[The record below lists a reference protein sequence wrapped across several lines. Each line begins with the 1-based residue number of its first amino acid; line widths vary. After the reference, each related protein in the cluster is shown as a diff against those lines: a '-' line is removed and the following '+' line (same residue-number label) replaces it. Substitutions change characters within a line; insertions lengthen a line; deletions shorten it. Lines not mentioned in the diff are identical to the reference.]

1 MEEELLEG
9 TTKIEV
15 MDGLQF
21 RCQNCGSEM
30 VYNPETETL
39 HCDTCDTTKE
49 IEVED
54 FSIIE
59 NDFHK
64 AIEKLEKSKVKI
76 TKDSI
81 INEVECKGCG
91 ARSIYN
97 GTVFSDK
104 CVYCGSSYVVLVEE
118 GDYIKPEYVV
128 PFKIEKNVADRRI
141 STWAKSKFYMNSEF
155 KKTLRTDGMYG
166 VYISYWTFDTNTVTP
181 YSARRGDYYYVKVNK
196 SRQRKTRWKNVK
208 GTHSEF
214 LDDVLVPGISA
225 KIPNIAEQSARF
237 DTSFAVPYDEQYISG
252 FLAMKYDIEL
262 EAAWEIGKDICKERI
277 ELHIKEEIGGDT
289 VANLKMAYNMSDITF
304 KHVIL
309 PLWLNGFTYKDK
321 VYTFIVN
328 GQNGSV
334 TGKYPLDVLRIIL
347 TVVVLIL
354 WCIGI
359 WALTY

>member
-1 MEEELLEG
+1 MDEEISEG
-9 TTKIEV
+9 NIKIEN
-15 MDGLQF
+15 MDGIQF

-54 FSIIE
+54 FEIIE
-59 NDFHK
+59 NNFEL
-64 AIEKLEKSKVKI
+64 ALEKLEQSKVHI
-76 TKDSI
+76 TKESV

-97 GTVFSDK
+97 GKVFSDK
-104 CVYCGSSYVVLVEE
+104 CVYCGSAYVVLVEE

-128 PFKIEKNVADRRI
+128 PFKIDKKIADRKI
-141 STWAKSKFYMNSEF
+141 GTWAKSKFYMNSDF

-181 YSARRGDYYYVKVNK
+181 YSAKKGEHYYVKVNK
-196 SRQRKTRWKNVK
+196 SMQQRTRWKNVR

-214 LDDVLVPGISA
+214 LDDVLVPAVSD
-225 KIPNIAEQSARF
+225 KIPNITEQSGRF
-237 DTSFAVPYDEQYISG
+237 DTTLAVPYDEQYISG

-262 EAAWEIGKDICKERI
+262 EAAWEIGKEICKERI
-277 ELHIKEEIGGDT
+277 QLHIKEEIGGDE
-289 VANLKMAYNMSDITF
+289 VASLKMAPNLNDITF

-334 TGKYPLDVLRIIL
+334 TGKYPLDVLR
-347 TVVVLIL
+347 VVLSICALIL
-354 WCIGI
+354 WCIAI
-359 WALTY
+359 WLLTY